1 MRDVGVESLSFTLI
15 VSLDVI
21 IIIQLVPE
29 MQFFRQLNLRQEI
42 ESKTGYPGK
51 CQMVINAW

>member
-1 MRDVGVESLSFTLI
+1 MRDVVVESLSFTLI

-21 IIIQLVPE
+21 INIQLVPE

-42 ESKTGYPGK
+42 ESKAGYPWT
-51 CQMVINAW
+51 CQMVT

>member
-1 MRDVGVESLSFTLI
+1 MRDVVVESLSFTLI

-51 CQMVINAW
+51 CHMVINAW